1 MGARKARRS
10 ARGSLGKLVGDL
22 RPDGGGVHPFL
33 FREPRA
39 DAEGL
44 TRPAVKAEK
53 SSNQAVEFPLS
64 GHVPTTVASAPSA
77 CFTLSK
83 KEVLPAV

>member
-53 SSNQAVEFPLS
+53 SSHQAVVKSRL
-64 GHVPTTVASAPSA
+64 PSA
-77 CFTLSK
+77 EPCAHQSRGK
-83 KEVLPAV
+83 KRRSP